1 MLRDGARGPAKL
13 GNSGQMNSI
22 MRKSIELPAVLACTG
37 MLVALGISGCSA
49 AWEQRD
55 GTCVREPDEEL
66 VQRVINYSDPE
77 LCERA
82 VKERSPN
89 HVRVMAP
96 DD

>member
-1 MLRDGARGPAKL
+1 MVE
-13 GNSGQMNSI
+13 ST
-22 MRKSIELPAVLACTG
+22 AVLACTG
-37 MLVALGISGCSA
+37 MLVVLGIAGCSA
-49 AWEQRD
+49 AWEQR
-55 GTCVREPDEEL
+55 GETCVREPDADH

-89 HVRVMAP
+89 YVRVMAP